1 MSGFTL
7 LEILQNSDFR
17 VSSSPRD
24 VAEKITTFLSR
35 LGTDV
40 KTFKN
45 CPVTKAAS
53 KLCAKYKARKVN
65 KDRFILLERDWL
77 ANVTFAPVITM
88 EEEPSQSAA
97 TECSF
102 ESIPLLP
109 PPSLAEVRPSSGPVP
124 SVSTGSILEMGA
136 INFDGVSWDAG
147 MTNLMANRLLYY
159 STLTI

>member
-1 MSGFTL
+1 M
-7 LEILQNSDFR
+7 
-17 VSSSPRD
+17 
-24 VAEKITTFLSR
+24 
-35 LGTDV
+35 

-109 PPSLAEVRPSSGPVP
+109 NKKWDSSV
-124 SVSTGSILEMGA
+124 L
-136 INFDGVSWDAG
+136 
-147 MTNLMANRLLYY
+147 
-159 STLTI
+159 